1 MKPQP
6 LPMENL
12 ELQAV
17 QQRSELHKT
26 VTNLREH
33 VESIRERMSVSRQVR
48 EHVVSASIVVSIMGL
63 LSGYGFAGMFTRR

>member
-17 QQRSELHKT
+17 QQRSDLHKT
-26 VTNLREH
+26 VTDLREH

-48 EHVVSASIVVSIMGL
+48 QHAVSASIVASILGL